1 MKILKRMLGILI
13 CIGIIFVFP
22 AGTAEAVTNDSI
34 KEKEAE
40 IDSARKEVEGLKS
53 NLTDIEAV
61 KKELEQSKSDLNAYV
76 EQLDAQLGSIQDKI
90 AEYNNLILQKEFEIE
105 ITTEELNDAI
115 VKQEEQYAAMKK
127 RIKFMYE
134 KGNTL

>member
-1 MKILKRMLGILI
+1 MSAGQIRKEERRRLKILKRMLGILI

-61 KKELEQSKSDLNAYV
+61 KRNWSSPRV
-76 EQLDAQLGSIQDKI
+76 
-90 AEYNNLILQKEFEIE
+90 
-105 ITTEELNDAI
+105 T
-115 VKQEEQYAAMKK
+115 
-127 RIKFMYE
+127 
-134 KGNTL
+134 